1 MIVDSHQHLWQI
13 GRNDQSW
20 PTADLDAIY
29 RDFMPDD
36 LAQAAQGMDG
46 TVLVQ
51 SQPTETDTLWLLQIA
66 KMTPMIKG
74 VVGWTDMAAPKA
86 VERIRYLSHQPKFKG
101 LRPML
106 QGLGEDDWILRPEL
120 DPVLATM
127 VELGLTFDA
136 LVFTRHLEAIDT
148 LAKRWPG
155 LAIVIDHAA
164 KPPFANGGDDM
175 ASWRDA
181 ISAVAQ
187 NPNVLC
193 KLSGLVTEM
202 QYGQDMAMVAIAA
215 DHLLDIFGA
224 ERLMWGS
231 DWPVVLLR
239 GSYSD
244 WFGWTRR
251 WLRDKDITVREQIMG
266 LTAAQ
271 FYKLS

>member
-1 MIVDSHQHLWQI
+1 MIIDSHQHLWQI

-29 RDFMPDD
+29 RDFLPED
-36 LAQAAQGMDG
+36 LSEAAQGIDG

-51 SQPTETDTLWLLQIA
+51 SQPSETDTLWLLQVARI
-66 KMTPMIKG
+66 TPMIKG

-106 QGLGEDDWILRPEL
+106 QGLSEDDWILRPDL
-120 DPVLATM
+120 DPAFTVL

-136 LVFTRHLEAIDT
+136 LVFTRHLAAIDT
-148 LAKRWPG
+148 LAKRWPD

-164 KPPFANGGDDM
+164 KPPFANSDLN
-175 ASWRDA
+175 AWRDA
-181 ISAVAQ
+181 ISIAAQ
-187 NPNVLC
+187 NPSVFC

-202 QYGQDMAMVAIAA
+202 QIGQDTAVVAAAA
-215 DHLLDIFGA
+215 DHLLAIFGP

-266 LTAAQ
+266 QTAEQ

>member
-1 MIVDSHQHLWQI
+1 MIIDSHQHLWQI

-20 PTADLDAIY
+20 PTADLNTIY
-29 RDFMPDD
+29 RDYSPDD
-36 LAQAAQGMDG
+36 LAEAAPGVDG

-51 SQPTETDTLWLLQIA
+51 SQPSETDTLWLLHVA
-66 KMTPMIKG
+66 KMTPLIKG

-86 VERIRYLSHQPKFKG
+86 VERIRYLSHQTKFKG

-106 QGLGEDDWILRPEL
+106 QGLGEDDWVLRPEL
-120 DPVLATM
+120 DAAVEAM

-136 LVFTRHLEAIDT
+136 LVFTRHLGAIDA
-148 LAKRWPG
+148 LAKRWPN
-155 LAIVIDHAA
+155 LAIVVDHAA
-164 KPPFANGGDDM
+164 KPPFTHDDDM

-187 NPNVLC
+187 NPNVSC

-202 QYGQDMAMVAIAA
+202 PSGQDMAVVAMAA
-215 DHLLDIFGA
+215 DHLLAVFGA

-251 WLRDKDITVREQIMG
+251 WLRDKEISVREHIMG
-266 LTAAQ
+266 RTAERV
-271 FYKLS
+271 YRLS